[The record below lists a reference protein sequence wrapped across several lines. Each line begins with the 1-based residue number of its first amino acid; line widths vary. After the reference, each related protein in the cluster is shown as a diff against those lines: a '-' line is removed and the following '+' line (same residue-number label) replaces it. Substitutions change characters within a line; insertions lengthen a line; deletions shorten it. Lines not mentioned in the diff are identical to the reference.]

1 MLIYL
6 APISLYYKQSFI
18 YDLLFIHPE
27 ATISVV
33 EKITDPLGFRK
44 NSCNEH
50 LGKIPK
56 KPTHFGVLNS
66 STFAGLL
73 GVRKTSRLERFMYV
87 LDVKRKACLG
97 NFRHVQRCAY
107 PELLIRSFLIR
118 HMCSSLKKWQ
128 IYKGLHQISKAVNKL
143 IKRIAC
149 IFFFSPSNRKTYES
163 N

>member
-1 MLIYL
+1 M
-6 APISLYYKQSFI
+6 APISLYYKPSFI
-18 YDLLFIHPE
+18 YDLLSIHPE

-87 LDVKRKACLG
+87 LDVKRKACLR

-107 PELLIRSFLIR
+107 PEYALFWSDICVAHWKNDKYIKGSIRSAKPWIN
-118 HMCSSLKKWQ
+118 S
-128 IYKGLHQISKAVNKL
+128 
-143 IKRIAC
+143 
-149 IFFFSPSNRKTYES
+149 
-163 N
+163 